1 MGHQECATS
10 ESKIGLEVFFTDTPG
25 VGGMLKRRPEDFVVD
40 EISRMPP
47 PDPEGRFTIAKIT
60 SENWETN
67 RLVKQMAHY
76 LGISRHRISFAGT
89 KDKRAITSQLMCF
102 EAPLE
107 AVAAI
112 SMHQVRVE
120 NAYRSRKNLTIGDLI
135 GNTFQI
141 KVRECRLSGASL
153 SEAIM
158 ETHGALQKV
167 GGFPNFFGVQRFGS
181 LRPITHIVGRHIVR
195 GEFEEAC
202 LAYAANPVEHE
213 SPEAREARQ
222 FLQDTKDYAGAL
234 RLFPRPLMFER
245 TVVAHLAQNPGDFTG
260 AIMALPRNLQ
270 MMFVHAYQ
278 AFLFNRIL
286 SERIRRGMPIDAPV
300 EGDVVLPTDKDGLPD
315 HDKHVP
321 VTRFNLD
328 LVATQVRNRRASVS
342 AVLFG
347 SESVLAEGEPGEIE
361 RLIIGQEGISKADFV
376 VPRIPECSSRG
387 SRREIV
393 ARYWDFSH
401 SVEGDVLETS
411 FSLGKGCYATCLLRE
426 IMKEDMIERD
436 RLMHQTAAEEE
447 EPVEQAND

>member
-1 MGHQECATS
+1 MGHQECTTQ
-10 ESKIGLEVFFTDTPG
+10 ESGIGLEIFFTDTPG
-25 VGGMLKRRPEDFVVD
+25 IGGALKRRPEDFMVD
-40 EISRMPP
+40 EISRLPP
-47 PDPEGRFTIAKIT
+47 EDPSGRFTIAKVT

-67 RLVKQMAHY
+67 RLVKQMAHL

-89 KDKRAITSQLMCF
+89 KDKRAITSQLICF
-102 EAPLE
+102 EAPLD
-107 AVAAI
+107 AVASL

-135 GNTFQI
+135 GNSFRL
-141 KVRECRLSGASL
+141 KVRDCRLSGPAL
-153 SEAIM
+153 SQALLD
-158 ETHGALQKV
+158 THGELQKV

-181 LRPITHIVGRHIVR
+181 LRPITHLVGRHIIK

-213 SPEAREARQ
+213 SPEAQDARRY
-222 FLQDTKDYAGAL
+222 LQETRDYAGAL
-234 RLFPRPLMFER
+234 QRLPRPLMFER
-245 TVVAHLAQNPGDFTG
+245 SVVAHLAQNPGDFTG
-260 AIMALPRNLQ
+260 AIMTLPRNLQ

-278 AFLFNRIL
+278 AFLFNRML
-286 SERIRRGMPIDAPV
+286 SERIRRGMPIDLPV

-321 VTRFNLD
+321 VTQRNLD
-328 LVATQVRNRRASVS
+328 LVAAQVRNRRASVS
-342 AVLFG
+342 ASLFG
-347 SESVLAEGEPGEIE
+347 SESVLAEGVPGEIE
-361 RLIIGQEGISKADFV
+361 RLIIEREGIGREDFV

-393 ARYWDFSH
+393 ARYWDFQH
-401 SVEGDVLETS
+401 SVEGDVLEAS

-436 RLMHQTAAEEE
+436 RLTHQEASEEE
-447 EPVEQAND
+447 GGLDRA